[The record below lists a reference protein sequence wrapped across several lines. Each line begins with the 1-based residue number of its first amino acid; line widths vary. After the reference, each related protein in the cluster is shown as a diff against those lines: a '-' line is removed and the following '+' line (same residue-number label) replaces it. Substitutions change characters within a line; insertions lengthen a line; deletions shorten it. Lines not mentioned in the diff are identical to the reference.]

1 MCIQSVEVPLNT
13 LPRKIFFGVK
23 IARNQNYKMKMKNK
37 TYDEIIQL
45 VNEELQQTE
54 TITFSSLRQLDRK
67 LGLPRGTSVDA
78 SGWKDSLDFQFPAGN
93 CGSVS

>member
-1 MCIQSVEVPLNT
+1 MKV
-13 LPRKIFFGVK
+13 
-23 IARNQNYKMKMKNK
+23 KMKNK

-54 TITFSSLRQLDRK
+54 TITFSTFRLLDKKLR
-67 LGLPRGTSVDA
+67 LPTGTSLDA

-93 CGSVS
+93 

>member
-1 MCIQSVEVPLNT
+1 MKV
-13 LPRKIFFGVK
+13 
-23 IARNQNYKMKMKNK
+23 KMKNK

-54 TITFSSLRQLDRK
+54 TITFSTFRLLDKK
-67 LGLPRGTSVDA
+67 LGLPTGTALDA

-93 CGSVS
+93 